1 MDITPQI
8 NEQISKDD
16 LFKTINDLL
25 KAADADELLSK
36 KDLCG
41 RVLNM
46 DVNTAERHVIN
57 QKGFP
62 YVMVGTLKRYPKKAV
77 EEWIKENTQYTN
89 Y

>member
-1 MDITPQI
+1 MSITPQI
-8 NEQISKDD
+8 KHEI
-16 LFKTINDLL
+16 
-25 KAADADELLSK
+25 ADALKELAKKFETDELLSK

-46 DVNTAERHVIN
+46 DINTAEAHIIN
-57 QKGFP
+57 RRGFP

-77 EEWIKENTQYTN
+77 EQWIKENTQYIN